1 MNHETHASLP
11 TRWQQMSLFA
21 RNFFKHPAMLG
32 SLIPSS
38 RFLIDQVLQHVDWDR
53 ARVFVE
59 YGPGVGTFTRE
70 ILQRMHPDARLIGLE
85 LNPDFAA
92 FLGESIHDPRFRV
105 AHASASDV
113 KKILAEQDIHTADY
127 VLSGIPFTTIPAA
140 VRDAILADTRAL
152 LTDEGRF
159 LVYQFTR
166 NVLPFLEESFDEVD
180 REFEPLNVLPAF
192 VYSCGA
198 GGKSGVGSK

>member
-1 MNHETHASLP
+1 MNNDRLASMP
-11 TRWQQMSLFA
+11 TRWQQVALFA

-70 ILQRMHPDARLIGLE
+70 ILERMHPDARLIGLE
-85 LNPDFAA
+85 LNRDFAT
-92 FLGESIHDPRFRV
+92 FLAESIHDPRFRV
-105 AHASASDV
+105 VHGSASEV
-113 KKILAEQDIHTADY
+113 KQALADEDLHAADY
-127 VLSGIPFTTIPAA
+127 VLSGIPFTTIPAEI
-140 VRDAILADTRAL
+140 RETILADTREVL
-152 LTDEGRF
+152 GDHGRF

-166 NVLPFLEESFDEVD
+166 NVLPYLKESFDEVE

-192 VYSCGA
+192 VFSCGA
-198 GGKSGVGSK
+198 NGKSHPGK